1 MKPRRLRWA
10 VQTARMGEIRNT
22 YRILFRKS
30 VEERSLEQP
39 RMLWEGNIT
48 IVLREVVRITDR

>member
-1 MKPRRLRWA
+1 
-10 VQTARMGEIRNT
+10 MGEIRNT